1 MENKRKYL
9 IKITPI
15 QEKFIDEYCSRFG
28 EISATQCAI
37 NAGYARDSAHSR
49 AHELL
54 DWRKHPYVRREI
66 DRRMEDT
73 RKVWEIDRDKH
84 LRKLNDIGKKA
95 DAKGLYGV
103 SLKAEELRGKVAGLY
118 IEKQMVMKTELTL
131 DELNAKW
138 KSLFK
143 SREEMEVTNIS
154 MMDDVWGKEE
164 DLKKE
169 IKKVEKDNGDGAE
182 YLRKFNQ
189 DRTKQRNKAIKSNK
203 NDKNL

>member
-1 MENKRKYL
+1 
-9 IKITPI
+9 
-15 QEKFIDEYCSRFG
+15 
-28 EISATQCAI
+28 
-37 NAGYARDSAHSR
+37 
-49 AHELL
+49 
-54 DWRKHPYVRREI
+54 
-66 DRRMEDT
+66 
-73 RKVWEIDRDKH
+73 
-84 LRKLNDIGKKA
+84 
-95 DAKGLYGV
+95 
-103 SLKAEELRGKVAGLY
+103 
-118 IEKQMVMKTELTL
+118 MVMKTELTL